1 MMDSTF
7 TDDVYDTWLGAM
19 LGADLWYPLWDP
31 SQINQT
37 ASAIIQLIS
46 GHSVTITAPT
56 IPTTPSNKLISGSDH
71 AGNSTPKQ
79 TKPADYE
86 KAWKLLKPSFASLPS
101 TLTTL
106 LEELGVNDA
115 SDLSL
120 LDDDIKLILPRFM
133 KPLQRTKLNEALG
146 Y

>member
-7 TDDVYDTWLGAM
+7 TDDVYDTWLGSM
-19 LGADLWYPLWDP
+19 LAADLWYPLWDS

-37 ASAIIQLIS
+37 ASTLIELIS

-56 IPTTPSNKLISGSDH
+56 IPTTPSNKLMNDNSH

-79 TKPADYE
+79 SKPADYE
-86 KAWKLLKPSFASLPS
+86 KAWSLLKPNFASLPS

-106 LEELGVNDA
+106 LEELGVTDA
-115 SDLSL
+115 NDLSL
-120 LDDDIKLILPRFM
+120 LDDDIKSILPKFM
-133 KPLQRTKLNEALG
+133 KPLQRTKLSEALG

>member
-1 MMDSTF
+1 
-7 TDDVYDTWLGAM
+7 M
-19 LGADLWYPLWDP
+19 LGSDLWYPLWDP

-46 GHSVTITAPT
+46 GHSVTITAPI
-56 IPTTPSNKLISGSDH
+56 IPTTPSNKLMND

-86 KAWKLLKPSFASLPS
+86 KAWSLLKPNFASLPA

-106 LEELGVNDA
+106 LEELGVSDA
-115 SDLSL
+115 NDLSL
-120 LDDDIKLILPRFM
+120 LDDDIKSILPKFM